1 MNLRGND
8 MDTKNQ
14 DKYRGMMLDGRYELV
29 ELIGSGGMAVVY
41 KAMCHRLNRY
51 VAVKIMRPELAKNE
65 KFRRRFQTES
75 QAIAKL
81 SHPNIVGVYDVS
93 RTDHVEYIVMEL
105 VDGIT
110 LKQYLQ
116 DHGPLDAVQA
126 VDFSLQIARALAH
139 AHGKGIVHRDIKP
152 QNILVVNDGV
162 IKVADFGI
170 ANLQSEV
177 PDVENEAI
185 GSVHYI
191 SPEQARGL
199 PVDGRSDIYSLGIVM
214 YEMLSGKLPF
224 DGDEDRT
231 VALKHLSAVPTP
243 LREIAPSVPEALE
256 KIVMKAMEASL
267 DNRYQTADALAADL
281 EALQKSFTGS
291 LDRIEGNVALL
302 STAGELGREDYVRRR
317 RRAHR
322 VSMLS
327 GFFGVMAAIL
337 IIAVFLWNYFLSDIF
352 VVNQRVAIP
361 NFVGSN
367 YETIINS
374 KEFKG
379 KYNFDLIYE
388 IDPNVERGI
397 IIGQSPDA
405 GKSYMLTSDGIHV
418 TLTVRTG
425 VMLTEIPNLLN
436 YDYREATSELEK
448 LGFVVDKTFADSDDV
463 AADCVMQISPSPGE
477 KLPAGATVY
486 LTISQGA
493 KTETVI
499 MPYLVGKDYAT
510 AEAELAAARLTLV
523 SVSYVYN
530 NTIPVDYVVSQTVEA
545 GTEIP
550 AYSKIYLQIS
560 LGPETTPTP
569 SPSPVP
575 TQDPNAE

>member
-41 KAMCHRLNRY
+41 KAMCHLLNRY

-224 DGDEDRT
+224 DGDDDRT

-243 LREIAPSVPEALE
+243 LREIAPWVPEALE

-281 EALQKSFTGS
+281 EALQKSLTGS
-291 LDRIEGNVALL
+291 LDRIEGNVAPL
-302 STAGELGREDYVRRR
+302 STACELGREDYVRRR

-418 TLTVRTG
+418 TLTVSTG

>member
-1 MNLRGND
+1 
-8 MDTKNQ
+8 MDTNKQ
-14 DKYRGMMLDGRYELV
+14 DKYRGIMLDGRYELL
-29 ELIGSGGMAVVY
+29 EPIGSGGMAVVY

-93 RTDHVEYIVMEL
+93 RTDHIEYIVMEL

-116 DHGPLDAVQA
+116 DHGPLDALHTVN
-126 VDFSLQIARALAH
+126 FSLQIARALSH
-139 AHGKGIVHRDIKP
+139 AHGKGIIHRDIKP
-152 QNILVVNDGV
+152 QNILVVGDGA

-170 ANLQSEV
+170 ANLQSEM

-214 YEMLSGKLPF
+214 YEMLTGKLPF
-224 DGDEDRT
+224 DGDDDRA

-243 LREIAPSVPEALE
+243 LHEIMPSVPERLE
-256 KIVMKAMEASL
+256 AIVMKAMDASL
-267 DNRYQTADALAADL
+267 DTRYQTADALVADL
-281 EALQKSFTGS
+281 EVFQKTLTGS
-291 LDRIEGNVALL
+291 LDMLEGNVAPMN
-302 STAGELGREDYVRRR
+302 TTGELGREDYARR
-317 RRAHR
+317 RRAHS

-361 NFVGSN
+361 NFVGSS

-374 KEFKG
+374 KEFKD
-379 KYNFDLIYE
+379 KYNFNLIYE
-388 IDPNVERGI
+388 IDPNVEKGI

-405 GKSYMLTSDGIHV
+405 GKSYMLTSDGINV
-418 TLTVRTG
+418 TLTVSTG

-436 YDYREATSELEK
+436 YDYREATSELER

-499 MPYLVGKDYAT
+499 MPYVVGKDYAT
-510 AEAELAAARLTLV
+510 AEAELTAARLTLV

-530 NTIPVDYVVSQTVEA
+530 DTVPVDYVVSQTVEA

-550 AYSKIYLQIS
+550 AFSQIYLQIS

>member
-1 MNLRGND
+1 M
-8 MDTKNQ
+8 
-14 DKYRGMMLDGRYELV
+14 
-29 ELIGSGGMAVVY
+29 
-41 KAMCHRLNRY
+41 
-51 VAVKIMRPELAKNE
+51 
-65 KFRRRFQTES
+65 
-75 QAIAKL
+75 
-81 SHPNIVGVYDVS
+81 
-93 RTDHVEYIVMEL
+93 
-105 VDGIT
+105 
-110 LKQYLQ
+110 
-116 DHGPLDAVQA
+116 
-126 VDFSLQIARALAH
+126 
-139 AHGKGIVHRDIKP
+139 
-152 QNILVVNDGV
+152 
-162 IKVADFGI
+162 
-170 ANLQSEV
+170 
-177 PDVENEAI
+177 
-185 GSVHYI
+185 
-191 SPEQARGL
+191 
-199 PVDGRSDIYSLGIVM
+199 DGRSDIYSLGIVM

-224 DGDEDRT
+224 DGDDDRT

-281 EALQKSFTGS
+281 EALQKSLTGS
-291 LDRIEGNVALL
+291 LDRIEGNVAPL
-302 STAGELGREDYVRRR
+302 STAGELGREDYIRRR

-397 IIGQSPDA
+397 IIGQAPDA

-418 TLTVRTG
+418 TLTVSTG
-425 VMLTEIPNLLN
+425 VMLTEIPNLIN

-463 AADCVMQISPSPGE
+463 AADCVMQISPSPGRSSPRARRSISRSARE
-477 KLPAGATVY
+477 PRPKRSSCRISSARTMPQRKQSLPRRG
-486 LTISQGA
+486 
-493 KTETVI
+493 
-499 MPYLVGKDYAT
+499 
-510 AEAELAAARLTLV
+510 
-523 SVSYVYN
+523 
-530 NTIPVDYVVSQTVEA
+530 
-545 GTEIP
+545 
-550 AYSKIYLQIS
+550 
-560 LGPETTPTP
+560 
-569 SPSPVP
+569 
-575 TQDPNAE
+575 

>member
-1 MNLRGND
+1 
-8 MDTKNQ
+8 MDTNNQ
-14 DKYRGMMLDGRYELV
+14 DKYRGLMLDGRYELL
-29 ELIGSGGMAVVY
+29 ECIGSGGMAVVY

-93 RTDHVEYIVMEL
+93 RTDHIEYIVMEL
-105 VDGIT
+105 VEGVT
-110 LKQYLQ
+110 LKQYLH
-116 DHGPLDAVQA
+116 DHGPLDALQT
-126 VDFSLQIARALAH
+126 VDFSLQIAKALSH

-152 QNILVVNDGV
+152 QNILVVENGV
-162 IKVADFGI
+162 VKVADFGI
-170 ANLQSEV
+170 ANLQSEM

-224 DGDEDRT
+224 DGDDDRA

-243 LREIAPSVPEALE
+243 LHELVPSVPERLE
-256 KIVMKAMEASL
+256 AIVMKAMDASL
-267 DNRYQTADALAADL
+267 DARYQTADALVSDL
-281 EALQKSFTGS
+281 DAFQKTLTGS
-291 LDRIEGNVALL
+291 LDMLEGGVAPL
-302 STAGELGREDYVRRR
+302 STAGELDKKSYQRRR

-327 GFFGVMAAIL
+327 GFFGVMAAI
-337 IIAVFLWNYFLSDIF
+337 IIIGVFLWNYFLSDIF
-352 VVNQRVAIP
+352 VVNQRVIIP
-361 NFVGSN
+361 NFVGS
-367 YETIINS
+367 YYDTIINS
-374 KEFKG
+374 REFKD
-379 KYNFDLIYE
+379 KYNFNLIYE
-388 IDPNVERGI
+388 IDPNVEKGI
-397 IIGQSPDA
+397 IIGQTPDA
-405 GKSYMLTSDGIHV
+405 GKSYMLTSSGVNV
-418 TLTVRTG
+418 TLTVSTG
-425 VMLTEIPNLLN
+425 VMLTEIPNLVN

-463 AADCVMQISPSPGE
+463 AADCVMQISPAPGE
-477 KLPAGATVY
+477 MLPAGATVY

-530 NTIPVDYVVSQTVEA
+530 DNTPENYVVSQTVEA

-560 LGPETTPTP
+560 LGPEATPTP
-569 SPSPVP
+569 SPTPVP